1 MKNVVKGSEVAKARL
16 NHVLNTYAN
25 PVKHFNDVR
34 NFNVYIY
41 ILFACPG
48 MKGTAFVMYSTVL
61 T

>member
-25 PVKHFNDVR
+25 PVKHFNDVS
-34 NFNVYIY
+34 NFTVYILLTY
-41 ILFACPG
+41 PG